1 MFEYLIEC
9 IYLSSFL
16 KLDNNLPKTKMKI
29 KVHDPQYTGSSP
41 KNGYCAIMATESA
54 NITGHKYTRQRS
66 NSDPQAI
73 VEALNSENGEKG
85 KTIFIHS
92 LNSFFTGLQ
101 KRNSPAQTTD
111 NTHSR
116 YLFVLVLRVQEKVS

>member
-1 MFEYLIEC
+1 
-9 IYLSSFL
+9 
-16 KLDNNLPKTKMKI
+16 MKI

-85 KTIFIHS
+85 KTFFYSFLKFILH
-92 LNSFFTGLQ
+92 GLT
-101 KRNSPAQTTD
+101 KEEFPRPN
-111 NTHSR
+111 N
-116 YLFVLVLRVQEKVS
+116 